1 MTSDGRDD
9 RPSAHQMPVGFS
21 HGHRVLARPGSR
33 RGTAEKLTTDED
45 EASPEHVARHAA
57 KASRATRKLVRA
69 IVVALLRFIA
79 GVHIDHARMSCALIT
94 MSLEHRCWTG
104 ACLGCSS
111 SPAGFSPGSLPAR
124 RRLSAVRARSG
135 SRGGGQPDLSA
146 ENTLSGRDG
155 VA

>member
-45 EASPEHVARHAA
+45 EASPEHLARHAA

-104 ACLGCSS
+104 AA
-111 SPAGFSPGSLPAR
+111 PQGSVQGLCPPD